1 MSTNDESKESEYT
14 YYAITPI
21 RYVSHPEKPLVETDG
36 HFSVL
41 KAEKPEEPDGMEYK
55 VEFLTGTNNRNFY
68 KDLEEI
74 ISTMEHENEKFSKH
88 TFLKRIVKI
97 PYGDTLLDPG
107 TFAQIWQKHCCLA
120 YKLKGEHGLMKINV
134 DDLVN
139 KSFEGSCIVEVCD
152 SYYDLCK
159 TIILSVREIV
169 VTGPI
174 FPRKVVWDI
183 GLMSE
188 EESSV
193 RRRVI
198 RRKLNVK
205 MTKLKLLSES

>member
-1 MSTNDESKESEYT
+1 MSTNNEPKESEYS

-21 RYVSHPEKPLVETDG
+21 RYVSHPEKPLVEIDG

-41 KAEKPEEPDGMEYK
+41 KAEKPEEPNGMKYK
-55 VEFLTGTNNRNFY
+55 VKFLTGTNNRNFY

-107 TFAQIWQKHCCLA
+107 TFAQIWQTHGCLA
-120 YKLKGEHGLMKINV
+120 YKLKGEHELMKINV
-134 DDLVN
+134 EDLVN
-139 KSFEGSCIVEVCD
+139 KSFERSCIVEVDDSYCD
-152 SYYDLCK
+152 SHK
-159 TIILSVREIV
+159 TIILPVQEIV

-174 FPRKVVWDI
+174 FSRKVVWDI
-183 GLMSE
+183 GLTSE
-188 EESSV
+188 KKSHQKK
-193 RRRVI
+193 I
-198 RRKLNVK
+198 KHY
-205 MTKLKLLSES
+205 